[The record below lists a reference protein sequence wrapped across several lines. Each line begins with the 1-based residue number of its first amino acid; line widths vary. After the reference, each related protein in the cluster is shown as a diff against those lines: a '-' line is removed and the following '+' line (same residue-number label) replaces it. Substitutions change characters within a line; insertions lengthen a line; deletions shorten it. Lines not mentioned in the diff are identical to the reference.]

1 MTPNMNN
8 FKSLRYVKDIKSM
21 YTIGD
26 KLGEG
31 SFGQVVRC
39 TRLVT
44 KKEHAMKIIRKSKM
58 AGN

>member
-1 MTPNMNN
+1 MKN
-8 FKSLRYVKDIKSM
+8 FKSLKYVKDIKKL

-44 KKEHAMKIIRKSKM
+44 KKEHAMKIIKKSKM
-58 AGN
+58 ALN

>member
-1 MTPNMNN
+1 MNN